1 MCFVLF
7 CLNTPFFFL
16 NCVPG
21 LHVMMKKK
29 ERVGECTGVAPDLQH
44 ARAALLVCVLAV
56 KSVDFQ
62 TAVARLALISP
73 GMQKLN

>member
-1 MCFVLF
+1 
-7 CLNTPFFFL
+7 
-16 NCVPG
+16 
-21 LHVMMKKK
+21 MMKKK